1 MRQGKRK
8 TIWIVLSYVI
18 TALAAG
24 AVVCFAVKL
33 GNQGKL
39 DRLEYLIANRFVE
52 EFDETA
58 IEDAAANAMVEA
70 LGDRWS
76 HYLTAQ
82 QYRDYQAQSE
92 NSYVGI
98 GVTVVLTEDG
108 AISISEV
115 VPGAPAQAAGI
126 LPGDVL
132 LQVDGVSCQGMTL
145 SQIGELIRGV
155 VGEQMV
161 LTMERAG
168 ERVEL
173 PVTFAQ
179 FDVPVAASAMLEDQI
194 GLVTIENFGSRCAQ
208 ETAAAIEELLT
219 QGAKALIFDVRNNP
233 GGYRSELVEVLD
245 ELLPEGVLFA
255 TEDYAGRR
263 EEDRSDSACLE
274 LPMAVLV
281 NGDSYS
287 AAEFFAA
294 ALQEYE
300 AAVVVGSQ
308 TCGKGHFQTVYRLP
322 GGAAVSLSIGRYYTP
337 NGVNLEGI
345 GLTPDIPVEVDEQ
358 TAAAIAAHQLEVG
371 EDPQLAAAVEALEEK
386 LR

>member
-1 MRQGKRK
+1 MQQGNRK
-8 TIWIVLSYVI
+8 TVWIVLSYVI
-18 TALAAG
+18 TALVAG
-24 AVVCFAVKL
+24 MVVYFAMRL
-33 GNQGKL
+33 GNPGKL
-39 DRLEYLIANRFVE
+39 ARLEYLIANRFVE
-52 EFDETA
+52 EYDETA
-58 IEDAAANAMVEA
+58 VEDAAANAMVEA

-76 HYLTAQ
+76 HYLTAE

-98 GVTVVLTEDG
+98 GVTIVLTEDG
-108 AISISEV
+108 DVSVSEV

-126 LPGDVL
+126 LPGDL
-132 LQVDGVSCQGMTL
+132 LLRVDSVSCQDMTL
-145 SQIGELIRGV
+145 SQIRELIRGEA
-155 VGEQMV
+155 GERMV

-168 ERVEL
+168 ECIEL

-179 FDVPVAASAMLEDQI
+179 FDVPVAVADMLENHI

-208 ETAAAIEELLT
+208 ETVAAIEELLT
-219 QGAKALIFDVRNNP
+219 QGAEALIFDVRNNP
-233 GGYRSELVEVLD
+233 GGYRSELVELLD
-245 ELLPEGVLFA
+245 YLLPEGVLFA

-263 EEDRSDSACLE
+263 REDRSDCACLE
-274 LPMAVLV
+274 IPMAVLV

-308 TCGKGHFQTVYRLP
+308 TCGKGHFQTVYDLP

-337 NGVNLEGI
+337 NGVNLEGV
-345 GLTPDIPVEVDEQ
+345 GLTPDVPVAVDED
-358 TAAAIAAHQLEVG
+358 TAAAIVANQLTAA
-371 EDPQLAAAVEALEEK
+371 EDPQMMAAIEAIQDES
-386 LR
+386 R